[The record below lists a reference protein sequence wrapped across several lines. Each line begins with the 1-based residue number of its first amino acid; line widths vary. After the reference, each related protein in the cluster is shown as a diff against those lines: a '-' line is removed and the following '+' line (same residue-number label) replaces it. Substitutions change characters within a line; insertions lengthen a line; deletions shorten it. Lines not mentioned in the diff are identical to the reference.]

1 MLSSENLVLRSS
13 HPSSPSSEIAPVAP
27 LSVHRLSVSMNPA
40 ECGGTDAIAAGLQE
54 ESEDEEEEDDDDGG
68 VGGGVGGGGGGV
80 GVVGGGGR
88 RGGGSGGRDSDDGGN
103 DDDPGEADA
112 KKVCSEAA
120 MIAAE
125 AQQTPTTATHTQPS
139 VASRTPESSSR
150 VSGSG
155 LARPGAASSPPSP
168 APLRRL
174 RRFLAANAEVS
185 WDLFST
191 ISASGLVDSAQFR
204 AAVGALGGEVRD
216 LDLIFARLDARHKG
230 KISFSNLLP
239 PRASHGVHRVPH
251 LADASSSP
259 DVSLSSGSSAP
270 RSGGDRRERR
280 TMHRTFSRALD
291 MVLWCACGAC
301 IFACY

>member
-13 HPSSPSSEIAPVAP
+13 HPSSPSAELAPVAP

-54 ESEDEEEEDDDDGG
+54 ESEDDEEEEDDDDGG
-68 VGGGVGGGGGGV
+68 GGGVGGGGS
-80 GVVGGGGR
+80 GGGG
-88 RGGGSGGRDSDDGGN
+88 DYDDGRN
-103 DDDPGEADA
+103 DHNPGEAAA

-120 MIAAE
+120 E
-125 AQQTPTTATHTQPS
+125 AQQTPTKATHTQPS
-139 VASRTPESSSR
+139 VTRRSPESSSR
-150 VSGSG
+150 LSGSG
-155 LARPGAASSPPSP
+155 LARPDAASSPPSP
-168 APLRRL
+168 APLRHL

-230 KISFSNLLP
+230 KISFSKLLP
-239 PRASHGVHRVPH
+239 PRASHRETHP
-251 LADASSSP
+251 ADARSLP
-259 DVSLSSGSSAP
+259 DLSLSSGSNAP
-270 RSGGDRRERR
+270 RSGGDRRGGH
-280 TMHRTFSRALD
+280 TMHRTYSRALD
-291 MVLWCACGAC
+291 MILWCA
-301 IFACY
+301 